1 MSLTKKKVLHQSERL
16 TVTEGGLPTESSF
29 DKTGKCSAKSCRGK
43 SKPKFTKD
51 GWCWYCGEK
60 KRK

>member
-1 MSLTKKKVLHQSERL
+1 MAKAKILFESERL
-16 TVTEGGLPTESSF
+16 VAQEGALPPESNF
-29 DKTGKCSAKSCRGK
+29 DKTGKCSASSCRGK

-60 KRK
+60 KKK